1 MEYSSVKDWV
11 RSVVK
16 PEENYK
22 YLQSGRDF
30 VDDDAIEA
38 ALINNRNAS
47 KQEIREIIQ
56 KALDIKPLTLDE
68 TAKLIFVEDPE
79 LWNEIN
85 EAAITIK
92 RKVYDNR
99 IVFFAP
105 LYCSNYCV
113 NNCAYCGFRNEN
125 KHEKRRILTLDEI
138 KKETEY
144 VLDNGHK
151 RIIMVYGEH
160 PKSDVHYMADSIRAV
175 YSVERKAP
183 VSGRISKIR
192 RVNVNAAPLGI
203 EDLKI
208 LKQSG
213 IGTYQVFQE
222 TYHRETYRKVH
233 PSNTLKG
240 DYNWRLYALHRCQ
253 EAGIDDVATGALFG
267 LYDWRYEVL
276 GLVSHAADLER
287 VFGVGPHTVSVPRL
301 TPASG
306 SHLSTK
312 SEYLVSDEDF
322 KKVIAVIRLALP
334 YPGLIITA
342 RENPSIKR
350 ELIKLGC
357 TQTDAST
364 KIGIG
369 AYQECNPDQDLNSE
383 QFTIGDSRSLDEII
397 REVAEMGMISSFCT
411 AGYRCGRT
419 GDKIMGMLKSCV
431 EGKFCKLNAVLTF
444 REYLD
449 DYASPETKA
458 IGEKLIEKEIGEIQT
473 QDYFMKNSGR
483 IYNEFVKNY
492 EYIKNGSRDI
502 YI

>member
-1 MEYSSVKDWV
+1 MSQVSAKDWIRGV
-11 RSVVK
+11 IK
-16 PEENYK
+16 TDENSRF
-22 YLQSGRDF
+22 LQSGKDF
-30 VDDDAIEA
+30 
-38 ALINNRNAS
+38 INNELLTNALS
-47 KQEIREIIQ
+47 NNQNSTKEEIRAIIQ
-56 KALDIKPLTLDE
+56 KAKDIQSLTVDE
-68 TAKLIFVEDPE
+68 TAKLLFVTDND

-85 EAAITIK
+85 EAALEIK

-105 LYCSNYCV
+105 LYCSNLCV
-113 NNCAYCGFRNEN
+113 NNCAYCGFRTENE
-125 KHEKRRILTLDEI
+125 HEKRRILTLDEI
-138 KKETEY
+138 RKETEF

-151 RIIMVYGEH
+151 RVIMVYGEH
-160 PKSDVHYMADSIRAV
+160 PQSDVHYMADTIRAV

-183 VSGRISKIR
+183 ISGRISSIR
-192 RVNVNAAPLGI
+192 RVNINAAPMSI
-203 EDLKI
+203 DDLKL
-208 LKQSG
+208 LKQAG

-222 TYHRETYRKVH
+222 TYHKETYAKVH
-233 PSNTLKG
+233 PANTLKG
-240 DYNWRLYALHRCQ
+240 DYQWRLYALHRAQ
-253 EAGIDDVATGALFG
+253 EAGVDDVSIGALFG

-287 VFGVGPHTVSVPRL
+287 VFGVGPHTVSVPRI
-301 TPASG
+301 TPALG
-306 SHLSTK
+306 SPLSTESK
-312 SEYLVSDEDF
+312 YLVNDDDF
-322 KKVIAVIRLALP
+322 KKVVAVLRLALP

-342 RENPSIKR
+342 RENPEIKR

-369 AYQECNPDQDLNSE
+369 AYQEAKNTKDLSSE
-383 QFTIGDSRSLDEII
+383 QFTIGDPRSLDEII
-397 REVAEMGMISSFCT
+397 KEVAEMGMISSFCT

-419 GDKIMGMLKSCV
+419 GDKIMGMLKHCV

-458 IGEKLIEKEIGEIQT
+458 LGEKLIEQEIGEIRNQNF
-473 QDYFMKNSGR
+473 FMKNEGR
-483 IYNEFVKNY
+483 IFNEFMKDY
-492 EYIKNGSRDI
+492 EFIKQGSRDI